1 MRNLLVLALL
11 FVVLGGVTWWQL
23 QENTDQKD
31 TYANS
36 KHTMFA
42 VEDVDQV
49 HKVFIAD
56 RAGHQAL
63 LERVEGLHWTYT
75 NKATGKTYRANPG
88 AVHTLLQT
96 INRLRVRQAVN
107 KAAIDNAVRSL
118 AARSTKVEIY
128 NKEGEAIRVY
138 YVGSMVSG
146 GTGNHIIMQDA
157 EQPYVGYLPRFQGT
171 IDTRYILDE
180 ASWRDKAFIRLDP
193 KDLEFVQVAYQA
205 PNQRSASFRVNRKGR
220 NNYEVLP
227 TDPSIEAHPM
237 DQLNQANVETFI
249 EDFDIIAA
257 EMLIQD
263 KQQRDTV
270 ITTQPFAVIT
280 YKANYHNEPQVIRVY
295 AVVNPYADRGDG
307 LPGHRQKIQ
316 RYFVDIDED
325 NFFLAQ
331 HLVMRTLFWN
341 YNYFFQDE
349 AVQLVEDEAET
360 VARFPDNKPD
370 RKRRMRLI
378 ED

>member
-11 FVVLGGVTWWQL
+11 FIVLGGLAWWKLIQ
-23 QENTDQKD
+23 NTTQTD
-31 TYANS
+31 TYTNS

-42 VEDVDQV
+42 VEDVHQIQRI
-49 HKVFIAD
+49 FIAD
-56 RAGHQAL
+56 RRGRKVL
-63 LERVEGLHWTYT
+63 LERVDDLMWTYT
-75 NKATGKTYRANPG
+75 NKATGKSYRANPG
-88 AVHTLLQT
+88 AVQTLLQT
-96 INRLRVRQAVN
+96 INRLRVREAVN
-107 KAAIDNAVRSL
+107 KEAIDNAVRSL

-128 NKEGEAIRVY
+128 NKEGEAIRIY

-193 KDLEFVQVAYQA
+193 QRLEFVEIAYQE
-205 PNQRSASFRVNRKGR
+205 PSQRASSFRVNRKG
-220 NNYEVLP
+220 NNHYEVFP
-227 TDPSIEAHPM
+227 AHEATSPFSM
-237 DQLNQANVETFI
+237 EQLNQANVETFI
-249 EDFDIIAA
+249 EDFDVVSA

-263 KQQRDTV
+263 KIQRDTV

-280 YKANYHNEPQVIRVY
+280 YKADYHNEPQVVRVY
-295 AVVNPYADRGDG
+295 AVINPLADRGDG

-331 HLVMRTLFWN
+331 HLVMRSLFWD
-341 YNYFFQDE
+341 YHYFFQKTP
-349 AVQLVEDEAET
+349 VQLIEDEAQT
-360 VARFPDNKPD
+360 VERFPDKKPTEE
-370 RKRRMRLI
+370 RRMRLI
-378 ED
+378 QD